1 MRNSV
6 SRHLAVLLATAALAI
21 GIPLGVVIAGAG
33 FGDVPL
39 SNPFYNDI
47 NAIANVGVTTGCGGG
62 NYCPKENVTRE
73 QMAAFMNRLGALQ
86 AGKTPVVNADKLD
99 GMDSSEFLTR
109 WALVNADGTIADQS
123 GGITLASKSTGG
135 YYLDFGSSVEGHAL
149 VATIK
154 YRNSSPANSDGVVNV
169 APCGIEGTTCFA
181 SGTNNPSHVWVLTR
195 DDTNAQADR
204 PFYVAVLP

>member
-1 MRNSV
+1 
-6 SRHLAVLLATAALAI
+6 
-21 GIPLGVVIAGAG
+21 
-33 FGDVPL
+33 
-39 SNPFYNDI
+39 
-47 NAIANVGVTTGCGGG
+47 
-62 NYCPKENVTRE
+62 
-73 QMAAFMNRLGALQ
+73 MAAHERSARCRPADASRNAK
-86 AGKTPVVNADKLD
+86 AGRHGLERV
-99 GMDSSEFLTR
+99 LTR

-181 SGTNNPSHVWVLTR
+181 SGRTIRRTSGC
-195 DDTNAQADR
+195 
-204 PFYVAVLP
+204 